1 MCKLAKCI
9 AVVFFMA
16 TEMNAGS
23 GKIYLYAAWKTAM
36 LLASV
41 DDSFGHGCLIDDA
54 AIKHTSSDAVIWTNG
69 H

>member
-23 GKIYLYAAWKTAM
+23 GKIYLYAA
-36 LLASV
+36 
-41 DDSFGHGCLIDDA
+41 
-54 AIKHTSSDAVIWTNG
+54 
-69 H
+69 